1 MSKIDEI
8 DFQITVR
15 HYKAP
20 LQENYTTDMRLKLE
34 DKAKQALYK
43 DLLELKEV
51 SGMSLVSDG
60 VWQKDYCI
68 PVDKLKDYFGETN
81 D

>member
-43 DLLELKEV
+43 DLYEIISFSADRGEAYK
-51 SGMSLVSDG
+51 
-60 VWQKDYCI
+60 
-68 PVDKLKDYFGETN
+68 KLKDYFGETN

>member
-43 DLLELKEV
+43 DLLELIN
-51 SGMSLVSDG
+51 SCYD
-60 VWQKDYCI
+60 KDYGI
-68 PVDKLKDYFGETN
+68 DSVALSTKLKDYFGETN